1 LEGIVSGGT
10 TLAVSIQP
18 LLRDRTAS
26 LLAGERKYAF
36 EVDRR
41 ANKNQIRNA
50 VQMAF
55 SVEVTKVNTLNVR
68 GKRRMFGRRVS
79 QTRSW
84 KKAIVTLAEGNTIQI
99 FEGI

>member
-1 LEGIVSGGT
+1 MAKAPHPY
-10 TLAVSIQP
+10 AVVVRP
-18 LLRDRTAS
+18 LITEKAT

-36 EVDRR
+36 EVARN

-50 VQMAF
+50 VQHAF
-55 SVEVTKVNTLNVR
+55 NVHVTKVNTMNVH
-68 GKRRMFGRRVS
+68 GKRRSFGRRIS

-84 KKAIVTLAEGNTIQI
+84 KKAIVTLAEGDTIQI